1 MADLLKTL
9 EEQSRTWHAIS
20 RQGLADAIWFHYVR
34 ARFKRTGD
42 TRALEYL
49 YPYLNNART
58 RHQAIRVACEVFEGR
73 GPRALEDLTYFLQ
86 NPDLF
91 IKDRAVNLVGAAVTG
106 SSDDVILE
114 ALSPYLKNK
123 NMFIRLQAV
132 IALGKAARGLASER
146 VYQVLLEVGETTNI
160 TECDLTA
167 AISTVYEGK
176 ANDEVYRRVV
186 KPETNWATCM
196 NDYGGDSDKDSRM
209 IDGAD
214 ISWFERICEDIWD
227 PMLKVEEEPEEVGRR
242 WMRGIRHREAAKG
255 VSVAGAGRGMVALE
269 RILRVR
275 QNGSAIRSILNM
287 VPRCVIGAK
296 VEDCFDPLMTF
307 VKDGDVPTQRIAAV
321 CLGRLMMGHDDDAT
335 IQTLADLC
343 QAKNHAVRAAALRG
357 LAMAAR
363 STCDEALRGICKDL
377 MDHPETAREAIRALG
392 AIYLGSGRG
401 DVFEDICGQA
411 TRLRSSPLRGKKHSK
426 PLAACYFAAGLV
438 YVGTGSMEPVE
449 FLLDGVARPRESQHM
464 AARGLVMIEFPES
477 VLGNAFLGVDDFDPV
492 EEDKEHIAFADW

>member
-1 MADLLKTL
+1 MGDLLKTL
-9 EEQSRTWHAIS
+9 EEHSRTWHAIS

-42 TRALEYL
+42 PRALEYL
-49 YPYLNNART
+49 YPYLSNAQT

-73 GPRALEDLTYFLQ
+73 GPRALEDLTYFLH

-106 SSDDVILE
+106 ASDRVILE
-114 ALSPYLKNK
+114 ALSPYLEDRNQ
-123 NMFIRLQAV
+123 FIRHQAV

-146 VYQVLLEVGETTNI
+146 VYELLLEVGATTNI
-160 TECDLTA
+160 SECDLTA
-167 AISTVYEGK
+167 AISTVFEGK

-186 KPETNWATCM
+186 KPETTWATCL
-196 NDYGGDSDKDSRM
+196 NDYGGDADKDSRM

-242 WMRGIRHREAAKG
+242 WMRGLRHREAIMG

-269 RILRVR
+269 RMLRVR
-275 QNGSAIRSILNM
+275 QNGSAIRRMLD
-287 VPRCVIGAK
+287 VAPRCVIGAK
-296 VEDCFDPLMTF
+296 MDDCLGPLTELAQG
-307 VKDGDVPTQRIAAV
+307 GDVPAQRVAAI
-321 CLGRLMMGHDDDAT
+321 CLGRLVMGQDHDESIALLT
-335 IQTLADLC
+335 DLC
-343 QAKNHAVRAAALRG
+343 NAKNSAVRAAALRG

-363 STCDEALRGICKDL
+363 STCDEILRETCTDL
-377 MDHPETAREAIRALG
+377 MAHPETAREAVCALG
-392 AIYLGSGRG
+392 ALYLGSGRG

-411 TRLRSSPLRGKKHSK
+411 TALRSRPLRGKKHCK
-426 PLAACYFAAGLV
+426 PLAACYFSAGLV

-464 AARGLVMIEFPES
+464 AVRGLVMIEFPES
-477 VLGNAFLGVDDFDPV
+477 VLGHAFLGVDDFDPV
-492 EEDKEHIAFADW
+492 EEDKEHIAFSDW